1 MFVLDEQQPL
11 HTRPSCRRISRS
23 RRNDLEHIMPDNP
36 FTDPITTT
44 IVAFLQSIGLTVR
57 AAILTEGTFLP
68 GIRLDAG
75 TLLVDPARL
84 RFPGDLLHEAG
95 HLAVAAP
102 ERRQH
107 IHGDAGSDAAE
118 EMMAIGWSY
127 AALRHLQLAPDVVFH
142 AEGYRGGAASLID
155 NFAHGRYL
163 GVPMLQ
169 WVGMTFDEEQARQAG
184 ASPYPHM
191 RCWLRPG

>member
-1 MFVLDEQQPL
+1 MQSPL
-11 HTRPSCRRISRS
+11 ER
-23 RRNDLEHIMPDNP
+23 IMPDNP
-36 FTDPITTT
+36 FTDPTTTT
-44 IVAFLQSIGLTVR
+44 IIAFLQSIGLTVSV
-57 AAILTEGTFLP
+57 AILTEPTFLP
-68 GIRLDAG
+68 GIRLEAG

-84 RFPGDLLHEAG
+84 CFPGDLLHEAG

-107 IHGDAGSDAAE
+107 IHGDAGPDAAE

-127 AALRHLQLAPDVVFH
+127 AALQHLQLAPDVVFH
-142 AEGYRGGAASLID
+142 AAGYRGGAESLID
-155 NFAHGRYL
+155 NFAHGRYI

-169 WVGMTFDEEQARQAG
+169 WVGMTFDEERARQAG
-184 ASPYPHM
+184 ALPYPHM